1 MSLIRL
7 RPLVAVLGLAGWIA
21 LLPAAASAAPE
32 PFQLVPAGGLLAQA
46 WDFVAGLLGLDTGAP
61 ILTGAPAP
69 SPDLTTGD
77 QGASVD
83 PNGRT

>member
-7 RPLVAVLGLAGWIA
+7 RRLVAVLGLAGWIA

-32 PFQLVPAGGLLAQA
+32 PFRLVPAGGLLAQA
-46 WDFVAGLLGLDTGAP
+46 WDFVTGMLGLDGGVSE
-61 ILTGAPAP
+61 TGAPAP
-69 SPDLTTGD
+69 TPDLMTGD